1 MKLKIAAM
9 LLVSVLMS
17 ANTSYGDL
25 LDRMLGRAGCSSCA
39 APAAKGCGGGGL
51 MDKLLSCQRDSRD
64 RANILNVDPASSC
77 GCDTAPV
84 TEASPCGCG
93 ASPFVEA
100 SPCGCDAAPVAEAS
114 PCGSDTVVAV
124 SPCGCDAAPMVEAS
138 PCGCDAAPVAASSC
152 GCDAAPIAA
161 SSCGC
166 DAAPIAEASPCGCN
180 AAPMVEASPCGCDA
194 APVAASS
201 CGCDAAPVVGASS
214 CGCDSAPAAAAAPCG
229 SNAAPAGL
237 LDLLRRNCGF
247 GSGAAAKASS
257 CGCEAGPMAASH
269 TVFASSPEMVSP
281 FASHAATA
289 DSGCGSDGGFLSR
302 LRGMGKSSCGSAPAV
317 ATSDCGCDAAPAVST
332 CGCGAAPAVS
342 TCGCGAPG
350 GSCGSGGGRIGRP
363 KLSLMDRLKGNRVPR
378 DRNGRV
384 IGVSNDGCN
393 PPCPT
398 QPNAGCGCGSH
409 VETPYVETPYVEAA
423 PCSSCSTCGGGEVIY
438 SDAVPVSGCADG
450 SCGSTPIYGS
460 AVALPAAAAATS
472 EGSGSRVDPVPPPTT
487 ERTIQETEEVERRD
501 VTQPSISDDEDDP
514 IVDPGAFV
522 PRSTNTMG
530 S

>member
-152 GCDAAPIAA
+152 GCDAAPIA
-161 SSCGC
+161 
-166 DAAPIAEASPCGCN
+166 EASPCGCN

-194 APVAASS
+194 APVAAASS

-257 CGCEAGPMAASH
+257 CGCEAGPLAASH

-289 DSGCGSDGGFLSR
+289 DSGCRSDGGFLSR

-332 CGCGAAPAVS
+332 CGCGA
-342 TCGCGAPG
+342 PG
-350 GSCGSGGGRIGRP
+350 GSCGSGGGRTGRP

-398 QPNAGCGCGSH
+398 QPNAGCGCGSY